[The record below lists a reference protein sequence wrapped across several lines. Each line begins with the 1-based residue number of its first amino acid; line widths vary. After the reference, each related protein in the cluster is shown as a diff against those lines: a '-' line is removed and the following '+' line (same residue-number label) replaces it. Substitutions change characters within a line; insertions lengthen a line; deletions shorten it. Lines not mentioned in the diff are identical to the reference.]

1 MGKIDELKYVIFDET
16 CCEGKGGTSTCYYD
30 SWGNTYDFLDIFE
43 EIYSHFEPYFDEDE
57 EFEDEDEDE
66 EFEDEDEDE
75 DEDEFKD
82 LKELNANK
90 APTKEWLK
98 NCYFDN
104 GWLGLSC
111 LILAE
116 GKDIAK
122 AAADFF
128 RENFLDYVEEDDE
141 GKILAIIEKAEQNP
155 EDYDSVIQLLELTSK
170 HIEEHNERA
179 IG

>member
-43 EIYSHFEPYFDEDE
+43 EIYSHFEPYFDEE
-57 EFEDEDEDE
+57 EYLEDEDEDR
-66 EFEDEDEDE
+66 
-75 DEDEFKD
+75 FKD
-82 LKELNANK
+82 LKELDANK

-116 GKDIAK
+116 GKEIAK

-128 RENFLDYVEEDDE
+128 RENFLDYVEEEDE
-141 GKILAIIEKAEQNP
+141 EKILAIIEKAEQNP